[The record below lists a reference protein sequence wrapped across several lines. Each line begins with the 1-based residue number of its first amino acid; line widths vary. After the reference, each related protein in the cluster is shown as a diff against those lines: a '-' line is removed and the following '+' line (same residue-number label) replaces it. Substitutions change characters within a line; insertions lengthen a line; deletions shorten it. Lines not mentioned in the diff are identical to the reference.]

1 MVADLPNIWGIFSF
15 FPSNKTAKIWHIV
28 LAKGINKKTRKMIY
42 YSEISYKLRD
52 VIILYIILKG
62 KWKLVDVAFSSII
75 NASHTKY

>member
-15 FPSNKTAKIWHIV
+15 FPSNKTVKIWHIV

-62 KWKLVDVAFSSII
+62 KWKLVDMAFSSII
-75 NASHTKY
+75 NVSPTKY

>member
-15 FPSNKTAKIWHIV
+15 FPINKTAKIWHIV

-62 KWKLVDVAFSSII
+62 KWKLVDMAFSSII
-75 NASHTKY
+75 NVSPTKY

>member
-52 VIILYIILKG
+52 VIILYVILKG
-62 KWKLVDVAFSSII
+62 KWKLVDMAFSSII
-75 NASHTKY
+75 NVSPTKY